1 VIFLGLSERIIMNK
15 REILKYTIFILIV
28 MALIINTAMTCL
40 LTVWINEDRKSLKNL
55 QNDIQEIKN
64 KLETEIKLREE
75 LFPKLKKSAQLL
87 RKYNPRLDYVTA
99 LKYACKIY
107 ECSDE
112 DVSFNIL
119 TALIVV
125 ESSANHIAVSR
136 RGATGLT
143 QVMPGIW
150 RFDRNTLIDPYKNI
164 EIGSS
169 ILKYY
174 INRHG
179 LDGGLS
185 AYNSGRKN
193 GSIRYARKVLRI
205 ANQYF

>member
-1 VIFLGLSERIIMNK
+1 M
-15 REILKYTIFILIV
+15 LIV
-28 MALIINTAMTCL
+28 IVIVLVINTAMTCL
-40 LTVWINEDRKSLKNL
+40 LTVRISEDRKSLKNL
-55 QNDIQEIKN
+55 QSDIHELKD

-99 LKYACKIY
+99 MKYACKIY

-112 DVSFNIL
+112 NVSFNIL

-125 ESSANHIAVSR
+125 ESSANYIAVSR
-136 RGATGLT
+136 KGAIGLT

-150 RFDRNTLIDPYKNI
+150 RFDRNTLINPYKNI

-174 INRHG
+174 MNRHG
-179 LDGGLS
+179 LNGGLS
-185 AYNSGRKN
+185 AYNSGKKN
-193 GSIRYARKVLRI
+193 GSLRYARKVLRI
-205 ANQYF
+205 ANRYF